1 MGFAAGFSAGS
12 QAVERA
18 LQRKKEEELQQ
29 GLSKAYSAPESYV
42 DYTPAQTK
50 EIQGLQ
56 TSGGYDVQAIPSAN
70 GAAPTLR
77 YATKEGLDLQGDSPV
92 SFDISPQ
99 QVQRYAGQTVAGE
112 FDPMKLRALQ
122 SREAA
127 RVTGLSGDARG
138 AAQLFQQAED
148 ADYSAQRRPLELQAL
163 RQQGE
168 LTSAQLNQ
176 ANRTERTA
184 KLEED
189 RQKEN
194 AAWWTSRTTNEDG
207 TRRAPK
213 PEDFLAASQRDAS
226 SYFQTGDYNKGGQA
240 YDAFMARAEAQ
251 VTKEEKDR
259 KRESELAFAAVQKGD
274 LKAGMSF
281 YNKFLPNG
289 SIATDAVEGKNGVIT
304 VKHTD
309 LSGNKLP
316 DTQISKEQLL
326 QGIASFGDS
335 KQALA
340 YIQQSFMN
348 NIQTEQLGLQRR
360 NTATSE
366 GQLKVS
372 QLNQE
377 TNADTAQS
385 NKILALQ
392 NLQLNKD
399 RLNKPTPQ
407 TVKQFKDAKTG
418 ESVLVDVSRLEVG
431 KDGVLKTPK
440 GLIAVNAKTE
450 PTDAAVVR
458 QATEIMNDRR
468 NFKMVNGKPVP
479 PTMAEATAMAK
490 ANLRKQNATDGS
502 GDDTDRIIRLMEAA
516 RAGTAVDSGLD

>member
-112 FDPMKLRALQ
+112 FDPMRLRALQ

-148 ADYSAQRRPLELQAL
+148 ADYNAQRRPLELQSL

-168 LTSAQLNQ
+168 LSAAQLSQ

-194 AAWWTSRTTNEDG
+194 AEWWTSRTTNEDG
-207 TRRAPK
+207 SRRAPK

-240 YDAFMARAEAQ
+240 YDAFMNRAEAQ
-251 VTKEEKDR
+251 INKDEKER

-274 LKAGMSF
+274 FKAGMAF

-289 SIATDAVEGKNGVIT
+289 SIATEAVEGKDGKIT

-316 DTQISKEQLL
+316 DTKITRQELL

-348 NIQTEQLGLQRR
+348 NIQTQELGLK
-360 NTATSE
+360 
-366 GQLKVS
+366 GQSVALQKRSVE
-372 QLNQE
+372 NQE
-377 TNADTAQS
+377 DATQAS
-385 NKILALQ
+385 KILGLQ

-399 RLNKPTPQ
+399 RLNKPSPQ

-450 PTDAAVVR
+450 PTDASVVR
-458 QATEIMNDRR
+458 QATEIMADRR
-468 NFKMVNGKPVP
+468 NYKMVGGKLVP

-490 ANLRKQNATDGS
+490 ANLRKQSAADGS
-502 GDDTDRIIRLMEAA
+502 EDDSDRIIRLMEAA
-516 RAGTAVDSGLD
+516 RAANAVDSGLD

>member
-29 GLSKAYSAPESYV
+29 GLAKAYGAPESYV

-99 QVQRYAGQTVAGE
+99 QVQRYGNQTVAGE
-112 FDPMKLRALQ
+112 FDPMQLRALQ

-148 ADYSAQRRPLELQAL
+148 ADYNAQRRPLELQSL

-168 LTSAQLNQ
+168 LTAAQLNQ
-176 ANRTERTA
+176 AKRTERTA
-184 KLEED
+184 TLEED

-194 AAWWTSRTTNEDG
+194 AAWWTNRTTNEDG

-259 KRESELAFAAVQKGD
+259 KRESEIAFAAVQKGD

-289 SIATDAVEGKNGVIT
+289 SIATDAVAGKDGMIT

-316 DTQISKEQLL
+316 DTKISKEQLL
-326 QGIASFGDS
+326 QGISSFGDS

-348 NIQTEQLGLQRR
+348 NIQTQELGLK
-360 NTATSE
+360 
-366 GQLKVS
+366 GQSVALQKRSVE
-372 QLNQE
+372 NQE
-377 TNADTAQS
+377 DSTQAS
-385 NKILALQ
+385 KILGLQ

-399 RLNKPTPQ
+399 RLAQ
-407 TVKQFKDAKTG
+407 TAAAGLKAAKD
-418 ESVLVDVSRLEVG
+418 
-431 KDGVLKTPK
+431 KDGNLVYIDTSKLKADADGVVKLPQGLTP
-440 GLIAVNAKTE
+440 VNTKTE
-450 PTDAAVVR
+450 PSDAAVAR
-458 QATEIMNDRR
+458 LTSEIMKDPKQK
-468 NFKMVNGKPVP
+468 KMVDGKKVP
-479 PTMAEATAMAK
+479 LTPEEAGSK
-490 ANLRKQNATDGS
+490 ARAILRKQG
-502 GDDTDRIIRLMEAA
+502 GDSNEDPTDRLIRLMREAQ
-516 RAGTAVDSGLD
+516 AGNAVDSD